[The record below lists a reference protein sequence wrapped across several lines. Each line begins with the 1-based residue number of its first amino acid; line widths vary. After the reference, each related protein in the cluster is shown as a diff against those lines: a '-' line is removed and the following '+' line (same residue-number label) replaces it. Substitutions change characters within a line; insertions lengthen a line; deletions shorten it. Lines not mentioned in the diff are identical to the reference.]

1 MKILLL
7 AAALFSALSA
17 APASP
22 GEKTDL
28 QELFR
33 SLDRVIARSGE
44 YTARR
49 ESRID
54 SLKRALARDGL
65 SLRERFDLT
74 ERLAENYN
82 SYQSDFALLYL
93 RRTLALAEKTGDNDL
108 IMRARSGIALCYSL
122 GGRFYE
128 AEEILSGIRDTV
140 HVSRRALQ
148 SYYVARHRMNREL
161 YALTEPGERRDLFR
175 RREHYYAVSAA
186 EISEDTF
193 TSLYYGYMDAIVR
206 KDWSEASTLCDS
218 LLVSVPSD
226 SHSYAKA
233 ANHKAQLEGKAGRP
247 DEELAWFIRSA
258 MADIQSAV
266 RDHGSLCAVS
276 EELFNRGDVDRAMDY
291 IRVAIRDTRFFNS
304 PSRSWRDMAI
314 LPQIEAAYS
323 ERNARLHTM
332 YIVLIVVILLF
343 FVSAVAAG
351 LYVLTNDRLSA
362 QNLRIAGANRIKEVY
377 IGGFLQTI
385 SEYINKLSGTYQYVN
400 KMLRDDRIAEL
411 RRECARSNVRNDE
424 LKEFYALFDK
434 TFLGLFPSFIDEMN
448 GLLADEARTE
458 GRHDGELTTV
468 LRIYALI
475 RLGITDTA
483 TIAALLHCSIRTVY
497 NYRSFTQ
504 RHSRPDVGDLEQ
516 RVQLIGLNGIAAR
529 S

>member
-1 MKILLL
+1 
-7 AAALFSALSA
+7 
-17 APASP
+17 
-22 GEKTDL
+22 
-28 QELFR
+28 
-33 SLDRVIARSGE
+33 
-44 YTARR
+44 
-49 ESRID
+49 
-54 SLKRALARDGL
+54 
-65 SLRERFDLT
+65 
-74 ERLAENYN
+74 
-82 SYQSDFALLYL
+82 
-93 RRTLALAEKTGDNDL
+93 
-108 IMRARSGIALCYSL
+108 
-122 GGRFYE
+122 
-128 AEEILSGIRDTV
+128 
-140 HVSRRALQ
+140 
-148 SYYVARHRMNREL
+148 
-161 YALTEPGERRDLFR
+161 
-175 RREHYYAVSAA
+175 
-186 EISEDTF
+186 
-193 TSLYYGYMDAIVR
+193 MDAIVR

-266 RDHGSLCAVS
+266 RDHGSLCTVS

-351 LYVLTNDRLSA
+351 LYVLSRNRKLCAVQQTLRESNDKLNGLARSLRETNDRLSA
-362 QNLRIAGANRIKEVY
+362 QNLRIADANRIKEVY

-411 RRECARSNVRNDE
+411 RRECALS
-424 LKEFYALFDK
+424 
-434 TFLGLFPSFIDEMN
+434 
-448 GLLADEARTE
+448 
-458 GRHDGELTTV
+458 
-468 LRIYALI
+468 LI
-475 RLGITDTA
+475 HI
-483 TIAALLHCSIRTVY
+483 
-497 NYRSFTQ
+497 
-504 RHSRPDVGDLEQ
+504 
-516 RVQLIGLNGIAAR
+516 
-529 S
+529 